1 MLKKRG
7 LQQFKK
13 NNFKGKKHTFWLQD
27 LLSVLLFDKDLERY
41 GFMELS
47 LFLYIKTNVMIQMIF
62 VFQLNNKPLPFFS
75 RSKKNFL
82 ISFKSEIYNAMI
94 LAYQIVGWLLYE
106 IWYVSYC
113 HLTVPLGPL
122 VNILYAQCI
131 INNLEL

>member
-1 MLKKRG
+1 M
-7 LQQFKK
+7 
-13 NNFKGKKHTFWLQD
+13 
-27 LLSVLLFDKDLERY
+27 LLFDKDPERY

-62 VFQLNNKPLPFFS
+62 VFQLNNKPFFS
-75 RSKKNFL
+75 RSKKSFL

-94 LAYQIVGWLLYE
+94 LTYQMFGWLLYE
-106 IWYVSYC
+106 IWYVSYS
-113 HLTVPLGPL
+113 HLTVPLEPL

>member
-1 MLKKRG
+1 M
-7 LQQFKK
+7 
-13 NNFKGKKHTFWLQD
+13 
-27 LLSVLLFDKDLERY
+27 LLFDKDLERY

-47 LFLYIKTNVMIQMIF
+47 LFLYIKTNVMIQIIF

-106 IWYVSYC
+106 I
-113 HLTVPLGPL
+113 
-122 VNILYAQCI
+122 
-131 INNLEL
+131 